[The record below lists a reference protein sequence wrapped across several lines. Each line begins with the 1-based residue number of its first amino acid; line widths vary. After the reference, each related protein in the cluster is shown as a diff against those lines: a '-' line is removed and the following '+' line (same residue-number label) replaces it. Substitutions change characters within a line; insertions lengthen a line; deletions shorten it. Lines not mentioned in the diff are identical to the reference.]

1 MAGEV
6 KQAGE
11 RAFREMLLRA
21 GELHWTAS
29 IRHRRGRHASGQMDM
44 TTTA

>member
-6 KQAGE
+6 KQVGE

-21 GELHWTAS
+21 GDLHWTAS
-29 IRHRRGRHASGQMDM
+29 IRHRRGRHTSGQM
-44 TTTA
+44 A

>member
-6 KQAGE
+6 KQVGE

-21 GELHWTAS
+21 GDLTGRLPPAS
-29 IRHRRGRHASGQMDM
+29 ARPPYERADGM